1 MFIFLEEPKFLIH
14 FLNTEID
21 DNLIILNK
29 KMNTFFNSN
38 IYMDIGIIIIYL
50 GLGGIL
56 LNRNNIIISIICI
69 EIVFYGINYYL
80 LTSALIIQD
89 LEGLVV
95 SFFVLTVAAAESAV
109 ALGILMVYFKIF
121 KNILL

>member
-1 MFIFLEEPKFLIH
+1 
-14 FLNTEID
+14 
-21 DNLIILNK
+21 
-29 KMNTFFNSN
+29 MNTFFNSN